1 MFASGRG
8 KSSKKLAQLLVCLLL
23 FLSIPSYSLDLR
35 CSWGLDPCLSIDCCN
50 DCKMSAPAVERGDQT
65 PPKFEA
71 PLSTVPQRTT
81 LVNIAEPKTF
91 EYPFL
96 DAEAP
101 IRPPRLRE
109 PSRGPPA

>member
-109 PSRGPPA
+109 PNRGPPA

>member
-1 MFASGRG
+1 MFASCRG
-8 KSSKKLAQLLVCLLL
+8 ISSTKLAQLLVCLL

-35 CSWGLDPCLSIDCCN
+35 CSLD
-50 DCKMSAPAVERGDQT
+50 RGDQT
-65 PPKFEA
+65 APKFES
-71 PLSTVPQRTT
+71 PLSTVPQPAT
-81 LVNIAEPKTF
+81 LENIAEPESF